1 MGRLLRAGFIAIGA
15 PISAMLALMATIRRL
30 VFPPGSSPRRL
41 HDRTLSDHSTDPAIR
56 LAVDA
61 VEKVFLRD
69 LKWAF
74 RRLPSSETGI
84 DARVE
89 ILDDGWPTGRF
100 LPLQIRPVS
109 FANKR
114 HGDYIYRGEKK
125 HFDYWTRHS
134 LAVWAIIVDPE
145 SGLIFWQRVEK
156 WLCEVT
162 EADWSIVI
170 PATNVLDASAR
181 LFFEE
186 VTTTDPELLM
196 RSAFV
201 LDHELMLEMQDQ
213 TTFFV
218 WDEWG
223 DKTAIFCNLRIYIGE
238 GHKEEPDVW
247 VDYCLRGY
255 SLQKIMTKLFPWATY
270 SYAEP
275 ISEYSGEIAVHVL
288 EVELRPE
295 AYAYLEAEN
304 FLEAGFPEDTEPL
317 APESDGFITKEE
329 EREFWRRRKMHS
341 RPSNW
346 TG

>member
-1 MGRLLRAGFIAIGA
+1 MIFLPR
-15 PISAMLALMATIRRL
+15 
-30 VFPPGSSPRRL
+30 SSPRPL
-41 HDRTLSDHSTDPAIR
+41 HGRKLNDHSTDPAIC
-56 LAVDA
+56 LAIDA

-74 RRLPSSETGI
+74 RRLPSSESGI

-100 LPLQIRPVS
+100 LPLQIRPAS
-109 FANKR
+109 FTNKR

-134 LAVWAIIVDPE
+134 LSVWAIIVDPE
-145 SGLIFWQRVEK
+145 SGLIFWQRGEK
-156 WLCEVT
+156 RLCELT
-162 EADWSIVI
+162 EADWSIAI

-201 LDHELMLEMQDQ
+201 LDHELMVEMQDQ

-218 WDEWG
+218 WDEWR

-238 GHKEEPDVW
+238 GQKEDPDVW
-247 VDYCLRGY
+247 VDYRLRGY
-255 SLQKIMTKLFPWATY
+255 SLQTIMIKLFPWATY

-275 ISEYSGEIAVHVL
+275 ISEYSGGIAVHVL

-295 AYAYLEAEN
+295 TYAYLEAEN
-304 FLEAGFPEDTEPL
+304 FLEAGFPDEEEPP
-317 APESDGFITKEE
+317 APESDDFITEEE
-329 EREFWRRRKMHS
+329 EREFWKRRKMRS
-341 RPSNW
+341 RPSDDQ
-346 TG
+346 TR